1 MTAQAPLPR
10 PVPQRLAGHAALV
23 TGSARGLGRAIVE
36 RLGAEGAAVAVA
48 DLDLPAAEQAAAELR
63 DAGAL
68 AVALPVDVRDSAAV
82 AAAVHRCVAE
92 LGVLDILVNNAG
104 VVRDGRLESM
114 SDDDWDTVLDID
126 LRGYFVCA
134 REALPHLRAR
144 GWGRIVNISSRAY
157 LGNPG
162 QANYS
167 AAKAGV
173 VGMTRALSMEL
184 ARDGI
189 TVNAVAPG
197 AIDTA
202 LIRNHPRAG
211 EIIKR
216 AIKAQPVK
224 RLGTPED
231 VAAAVAFLCSDD
243 AGFISGDVLHVSGG
257 RFG

>member
-1 MTAQAPLPR
+1 MSAPPGPR
-10 PVPQRLAGHAALV
+10 PVPGRLAGHAALV
-23 TGSARGLGRAIVE
+23 TGSARGLGRAVAE
-36 RLGAEGAAVAVA
+36 RLAAEGAAVTVA
-48 DLDLPAAEQAAAELR
+48 DLDLPAAEEAAAALR
-63 DAGAL
+63 QAGSNAL
-68 AVALPVDVRDSAAV
+68 AVEADVRDAASV
-82 AAAVHRCVAE
+82 AAAVERSVAE
-92 LGVLDILVNNAG
+92 LGLLDILVNNAG
-104 VVRDGRLESM
+104 VVRDGRLEAM
-114 SDDDWDTVLDID
+114 SDEDWDTVLDVD

-134 REALPHLRAR
+134 RAVLPHLRTR

-173 VGMTRALSMEL
+173 IGLTRALSMEL
-184 ARDGI
+184 AADGI

-202 LIRNHPRAG
+202 LVRNHPRADD
-211 EIIKR
+211 IIAR
-216 AIKAQPVK
+216 AIRMQPVK

-231 VAAAVAFLCSDD
+231 VAAAVAFLASDD
-243 AGFISGDVLHVSGG
+243 AAFVSGDVLHVSGG

>member
-1 MTAQAPLPR
+1 MSIPPAAIPG
-10 PVPQRLAGHAALV
+10 RLQGHAAFV
-23 TGSARGLGRAIVE
+23 TGSARGLGRAIAE
-36 RLGAEGAAVAVA
+36 RLAAEGAGVAVA
-48 DLDLPAAEQAAAELR
+48 DLDLPAAEDAAAALRSELGAR
-63 DAGAL
+63 AL
-68 AVALPVDVRDSAAV
+68 AVQVDVRDPGAVTAAMQTSAD
-82 AAAVHRCVAE
+82 E

-104 VVRDGRLESM
+104 IVRDARLEAM
-114 SDDDWDTVLDID
+114 TDEDWDLVLDVD

-134 REALPHLRAR
+134 RAALPHLRKG
-144 GWGRIVNISSRAY
+144 GWGRMVNISSRAY

-173 VGMTRALSMEL
+173 IGMTRALSAEL
-184 ARDGI
+184 AREGI

-202 LIRNHPRAG
+202 LVRAHPKSQD
-211 EIIKR
+211 IIDR
-216 AIKAQPVK
+216 AIRMQPVK

-231 VAAAVAFLCSDD
+231 VAAAVAFLASDD
-243 AGFISGDVLHVSGG
+243 AAFISGDVLHVTGG

>member
-1 MTAQAPLPR
+1 MSTPPAAIPG
-10 PVPQRLAGHAALV
+10 RLQGHAAFV
-23 TGSARGLGRAIVE
+23 TGSARGLGRAIAE
-36 RLGAEGAAVAVA
+36 RLAAEGAGVAVA
-48 DLDLPAAEQAAAELR
+48 DLDLPAAEDAAAALRSELGAR
-63 DAGAL
+63 AL
-68 AVALPVDVRDSAAV
+68 AVQVDVRDPGAVTAAMQKSAD
-82 AAAVHRCVAE
+82 E

-104 VVRDGRLESM
+104 IVRDARLEAM
-114 SDDDWDTVLDID
+114 TDEDWDLVLDVD

-134 REALPHLRAR
+134 RAALPHLRKG
-144 GWGRIVNISSRAY
+144 GWGRMVNISSRAY

-173 VGMTRALSMEL
+173 IGMTRALSAEL
-184 ARDGI
+184 AREGI

-202 LIRNHPRAG
+202 LVRSHPKSQD
-211 EIIKR
+211 IIDR
-216 AIKAQPVK
+216 AIRMQPVK

-231 VAAAVAFLCSDD
+231 VAAAVAFLASDD
-243 AGFISGDVLHVSGG
+243 AAFISGDVLHVTGG

>member
-1 MTAQAPLPR
+1 MTAEAPLPR
-10 PVPQRLAGHAALV
+10 PVPDRLAGHVAFV

-36 RLGAEGAAVAVA
+36 RLAAEGAAVAVA
-48 DLDLPAAEQAAAELR
+48 DVDLPAAEEAAAALR
-63 DAGAL
+63 DGGAQAL
-68 AVALPVDVRDSAAV
+68 AVAADVRDSASV
-82 AAAVHRCVAE
+82 AAAIARTVEE
-92 LGVLDILVNNAG
+92 LGVVDILVNNAG
-104 VVRDGRLESM
+104 VVRDGRLEAM
-114 SDDDWDTVLDID
+114 SDEDWDTVLDID

-134 REALPHLRAR
+134 REALPHLRR
-144 GWGRIVNISSRAY
+144 KGWGRIVNISSRAY

-202 LIRNHPRAG
+202 LIRNHPRAQ
-211 EIIKR
+211 EIIDR